1 MSKLTAGWRWEKIG
15 NFMQKDIEAFKKSTY
30 PKEEFIY
37 IDISSVDT
45 STKTVSSP
53 KTIKTMNAPSRAKF
67 ILKEKDVV
75 ISNVRPNLNAVALID
90 KNFENSV
97 GTSGFTVVRLKGE
110 HDPNFFF
117 YFFTSPYFIDY
128 VGELVQGAMYPAI
141 GDKDVKNCLIPL
153 PEKIEDQTAIAR
165 DLQSKLAHVE
175 TMRQAAL
182 KQKEAAKALQSAILR
197 EVFPWQAGE
206 SLPSGWKWE
215 KITDISKNLD
225 GKRIPVTEKV
235 RKKGDIPYYGVS
247 GIVDYVQDYL
257 FDEELLLVSEDGANL
272 VMRTYPIAFSISG
285 KTWVNNHAHVLK
297 FEDKNTQ
304 KIVQHYINGLD
315 ISDYVSG
322 AAQPK
327 LNQENLNRIKIP
339 VPIDANAKLEVVK
352 KIEQTFEIS
361 TKMTKQADTQLNAIE
376 ALPAAI
382 LREAFNFKINEN

>member
-1 MSKLTAGWRWEKIG
+1 MKTVRLSECIERLESGKRPKGGVSKITNGVPSLGAEHISEYGTISYLNIRYIPDSFYRSMNKGRIRKG
-15 NFMQKDIEAFKKSTY
+15 DVLLVKDGATTGRVAYVDESFRFESAAINEHVFILR
-30 PKEEFIY
+30 PKEDFSGKLIFHVIRSEIGQRAIEENFRGGAQGGINQ
-37 IDISSVDT
+37 DFLSN
-45 STKTVSSP
+45 
-53 KTIKTMNAPSRAKF
+53 IKFDCPSE
-67 ILKEKDVV
+67 L
-75 ISNVRPNLNAVALID
+75 D
-90 KNFENSV
+90 KQVE
-97 GTSGFTVVRLKGE
+97 
-110 HDPNFFF
+110 
-117 YFFTSPYFIDY
+117 
-128 VGELVQGAMYPAI
+128 
-141 GDKDVKNCLIPL
+141 
-153 PEKIEDQTAIAR
+153 IA
-165 DLQSKLAHVE
+165 DEIQSQLARVE
-175 TMRQAAL
+175 IIRQAAL

-235 RKKGDIPYYGVS
+235 RKKGDIPYYGAS